1 MTILTLHGRLVHYF
15 LALLMPMAVVIDH
28 ARIYAFQPQQLNVV
42 RHRPKN
48 AAVVKQSAVSLARS
62 TTPTV
67 PTRIQLQSSTSSS
80 SSSVPTTT
88 TDSTKPL
95 KGCICL
101 VTGASRGIGKGIAL
115 ELGAAGAVVYITGTS
130 SSDSTMKPQPS
141 SRENA
146 AATALYSTTEE
157 TGGPGTIEETARLV
171 TEAGG
176 VGIPVYCNHANDDQ
190 VQALMDKIQTD
201 HGRLDI
207 LVNNAF
213 RIPPGAPKSLFKP
226 FWEQGAECWDT
237 VHTVGLRSHFV
248 ATCMAMPLL
257 QRAQQTSNNN
267 MARPLI
273 VMISSFGGLTYT
285 FNTPYGVAK
294 AAVDRMA
301 KDMAVELG
309 DSMCVVSLWPGL
321 VMTERTKQTQE
332 TGDWDEYVQLPL
344 IDGLVES
351 PQFTGQAIVALAVD
365 KDNGKRTGKYHVVAE
380 LAEEYDFDDVV
391 TGFRPPS
398 IRSLRFLAPTYGMTE
413 EQRKNISINSI
424 PNWKLPFWV
433 MAMGQP
439 PKKANQ
445 S

>member
-1 MTILTLHGRLVHYF
+1 MTMTISSTFTGVYF
-15 LALLMPMAVVIDH
+15 AAWLILLLLLNARSNEID
-28 ARIYAFQPQQLNVV
+28 AFQSSD
-42 RHRPKN
+42 N
-48 AAVVKQSAVSLARS
+48 AR
-62 TTPTV
+62 TG
-67 PTRIQLQSSTSSS
+67 RSSS
-80 SSSVPTTT
+80 SRSSALLSTTRIKASGD
-88 TDSTKPL
+88 DSTEFPL
-95 KGCICL
+95 KACVCL

-115 ELGAAGAVVYITGTS
+115 ELGRAGAFVYITGTS
-130 SSDSTMKPQPS
+130 SSSNDNKKQRHSQ
-141 SRENA
+141 
-146 AATALYSTTEE
+146 ALYTTTDE

-176 VGIPVYCNHANDDQ
+176 TGIPVYCNHADDEQ
-190 VQALMDKIQTD
+190 VQALMDTIETV

-237 VHTVGLRSHFV
+237 VHTVGLRSHFM
-248 ATCMAMPLL
+248 ATCLAMPLL
-257 QRAQQTSNNN
+257 QKAQQSPNDQ

-273 VMISSFGGLTYT
+273 IMISSFGGLNYT

-309 DSMCVVSLWPGL
+309 DDMCVASLWPGL

-332 TGDWDEYVQLPL
+332 SGDWDEYVQLPL

-351 PQFTGQAIVALAVD
+351 PQFTGQAVVALATD
-365 KDNGKRTGKYHVVAE
+365 KDNLKRTGKYHVVAE
-380 LAEEYDFDDVV
+380 LAEEYNFDDIA

-398 IRSLRFLAPTYGMTE
+398 IRSLRFLMPTYGMTE
-413 EQRKNISINSI
+413 QQRRSVSINSI
-424 PNWKLPFWV
+424 PDWKLPFWV

-439 PKKANQ
+439 PKKAND